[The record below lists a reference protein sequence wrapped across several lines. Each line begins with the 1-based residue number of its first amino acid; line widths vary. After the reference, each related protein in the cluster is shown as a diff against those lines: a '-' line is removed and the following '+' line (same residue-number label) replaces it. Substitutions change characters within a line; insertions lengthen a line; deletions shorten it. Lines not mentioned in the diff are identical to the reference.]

1 VSVFAN
7 RAWVLLFVTGS
18 VLLFGGLV
26 QLVADRP
33 IASGLSGIVPAN
45 LGVSWDSLE
54 ARSPGTAMSI
64 LSFQRMLALFIIAFS
79 LMDLSVVLTAYRRGQ
94 RWAWFAMWLNLV
106 VLGGTAVLAT
116 ANGGWEATPSR
127 DPGVLG
133 IAILGALVLLG
144 LFLPFRTF
152 FPKSVAK
159 AAEPRPPAG

>member
-1 VSVFAN
+1 MSVLAN

-33 IASGLSGIVPAN
+33 VASGLSGIVPSN
-45 LGVSWDSLE
+45 LGMSWDSLQ
-54 ARSPGTAMSI
+54 ALSPETAMAI
-64 LSFQRMLALFIIAFS
+64 LGFQRMLALFIIAFS
-79 LMDLSVVLTAYRRGQ
+79 LLDLSVVLTAYRRAE

-106 VLGGTAVLAT
+106 VLGGSAALAT
-116 ANGGWEATPSR
+116 ANGGWDTTPAR

-133 IAILGALVLLG
+133 IAILSALVLLG

-152 FPKSVAK
+152 YPKGMANAAK
-159 AAEPRPPAG
+159 PRLPTV